1 MTDVS
6 PVLARVRAVAL
17 LLPDVEERTQDGQSF
32 VVGDAAF
39 VRVRDGENGAAVV
52 QVLDDVDHWGDVA
65 IGEDTDWTLVE
76 DRIAHSWELA
86 APRDLLEAGGR

>member
-1 MTDVS
+1 MIDVS

-17 LLPDVEERTQDGQSF
+17 LLPEAEERTQDGHSF

-39 VRVRDGENGAAVV
+39 VRVRDGADGTVVV
-52 QVLDDVDHWGDVA
+52 QLLDDDSRWADITVTD
-65 IGEDTDWTLVE
+65 DTDWTLVE

>member
-6 PVLARVRAVAL
+6 SVMARVRAVAL
-17 LLPDVEERTQDGQSF
+17 LLPEAEDRADGF
-32 VVGDAAF
+32 AVRDATF
-39 VRVRDGENGAAVV
+39 VRVREGEGGAIVV
-52 QVLDDVDHWGDVA
+52 QLLDDDSRWTDVTIA
-65 IGEDTDWTLVE
+65 DDTDWTLVE

>member
-17 LLPDVEERTQDGQSF
+17 LLPEVEERAQDGHSF
-32 VVGDAAF
+32 FVGDAAF
-39 VRVRDGENGAAVV
+39 VRVRDGDDGTAVV
-52 QVLDDVDHWGDVA
+52 QLLDDEAQWTDVA
-65 IGEDTDWTLVE
+65 IDEDTDWTLVE

>member
-17 LLPDVEERTQDGQSF
+17 LLPETAERAQDGHSF

-39 VRVRDGENGAAVV
+39 VRVREGDDGTVLIDL
-52 QVLDDVDHWGDVA
+52 LDDDSRWTAVTVA
-65 IGEDTDWTLVE
+65 DDTDWTLVE
-76 DRIAHSWELA
+76 DRIAHGWELA

>member
-1 MTDVS
+1 MIDLP

-17 LLPDVEERTQDGQSF
+17 LLPGAEERTQDGHSF

-39 VRVRDGENGAAVV
+39 VRVRDGAGGTVVV
-52 QVLDDVDHWGDVA
+52 QLLDDESRWTDVTIA
-65 IGEDTDWTLVE
+65 DDTDWTLVE
-76 DRIAHSWELA
+76 DRIAHGWELV